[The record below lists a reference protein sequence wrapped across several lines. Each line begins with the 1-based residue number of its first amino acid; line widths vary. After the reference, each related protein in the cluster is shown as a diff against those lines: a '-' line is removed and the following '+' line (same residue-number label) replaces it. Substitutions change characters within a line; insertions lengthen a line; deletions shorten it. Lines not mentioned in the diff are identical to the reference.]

1 MPSPPPRRRRSRR
14 GPPSSSRDC
23 CGHERSERHKRRPRA
38 DRRAAGQLRRRGQR
52 RHVRIRQADPRRRA
66 ARQFTATL
74 WRILRRSGR
83 QADHRARRGRLQ
95 RRRRTRR
102 GVPRRAHPRGAPRAP
117 GRGCAGIARRRS
129 LEIRTV
135 PWCLGGALPQLRRP
149 RAARGLPA
157 DVDHAQ
163 PADSRRGGCTRC
175 GSPCAVAVFGL
186 PHHGLARAG
195 DLRLLRHRVRR
206 APIADPHRDA
216 RRLGR
221 PSATQG
227 LPVGRHPRGVSR
239 GDDPP
244 ARRAEVLQLMTQQ
257 DVPETVI
264 TVGGED
270 WDDVVKAARDSG
282 VAGERI
288 VVNMGP
294 QHPSTHG
301 VLRLILE
308 IDGETI
314 TEARCGIGY
323 LHTGIEK
330 NLEYRNWTQG
340 VTFVTRMDY
349 LSPFFNETAYCLG
362 VEKLLDV
369 TDDIPERA
377 TVIRV
382 MLMELNRISSHLV
395 ALATGGMELG
405 AMSAM
410 FFGFLGREL
419 VLAVFET
426 ITGLRMNHAY
436 IRPGGVAVHLP
447 DEAMPQLEE
456 LLRTMP
462 DKLTDLENL
471 LNENYLWKARTVGVG
486 YLDLTGCMAL
496 GITGPIL
503 RSTGLPHDLRRAQP
517 YCGYENY
524 EVDVITTDECDAY
537 RRYLIRVR
545 EMRESLK
552 IVEQCVDRLKP
563 GPVMLTDKKLAWPAD
578 LKLGPDGL
586 GNSNEHIAKIMG
598 GSMEALIHHFKLV
611 TEGIRVPAGQV
622 YVAVESPRG
631 ELGVHMVSDGGTRPY
646 RVHYRD
652 PSFTNLQAVAAM
664 CEGGMV
670 ADAISAVAS
679 IDSVMGGVD
688 R

>member
-1 MPSPPPRRRRSRR
+1 MSTPD
-14 GPPSSSRDC
+14 GPTDTVVMV
-23 CGHERSERHKRRPRA
+23 G
-38 DRRAAGQLRRRGQR
+38 GQDWNE
-52 RHVRIRQADPRRRA
+52 VVAA
-66 ARQFTATL
+66 AR
-74 WRILRRSGR
+74 
-83 QADHRARRGRLQ
+83 
-95 RRRRTRR
+95 
-102 GVPRRAHPRGAPRAP
+102 
-117 GRGCAGIARRRS
+117 
-129 LEIRTV
+129 E
-135 PWCLGGALPQLRRP
+135 
-149 RAARGLPA
+149 AA
-157 DVDHAQ
+157 
-163 PADSRRGGCTRC
+163 
-175 GSPCAVAVFGL
+175 
-186 PHHGLARAG
+186 
-195 DLRLLRHRVRR
+195 
-206 APIADPHRDA
+206 
-216 RRLGR
+216 
-221 PSATQG
+221 
-227 LPVGRHPRGVSR
+227 
-239 GDDPP
+239 
-244 ARRAEVLQLMTQQ
+244 
-257 DVPETVI
+257 
-264 TVGGED
+264 
-270 WDDVVKAARDSG
+270 
-282 VAGERI
+282 AGERI

-308 IDGETI
+308 IEGETV
-314 TEARCGIGY
+314 TEARCSIGY

-349 LSPFFNETAYCLG
+349 LAPFFNETAYCLG
-362 VEKLLDV
+362 VEKLLGI

-377 TVIRV
+377 SVIRV

-410 FFGFLGREL
+410 FFGFREREL
-419 VLAVFET
+419 VLNVFEA

-436 IRPGGVAVHLP
+436 IRPGGLAAGLP
-447 DEAMPQLEE
+447 DDGISRLRD
-456 LLRTMP
+456 LL
-462 DKLTDLENL
+462 KLLPKRLRDMENL
-471 LNENYLWKARTVGVG
+471 LKENYIWKARTQGIG

-524 EVDVITTDECDAY
+524 EFDVITDDGCDAY
-537 RRYLIRVR
+537 GRFLIRVK
-545 EMRESLK
+545 EMTES
-552 IVEQCVDRLKP
+552 IRIAEQCVDKLDTLGP
-563 GPVMLTDKKLAWPAD
+563 GPVMISDKKLAWPAD

-586 GNSNEHIAKIMG
+586 GNSPEHISKIMG
-598 GSMEALIHHFKLV
+598 SSMEALIHHFKIV

-679 IDSVMGGVD
+679 IDPVMGGVD